1 MTEEGPTY
9 TYTTERDEELVAM
22 SDLERA
28 FQTFWHI
35 LTSPLGLPDP
45 VPEYRFHATRDW
57 RFDFAW
63 PDQLVA
69 VELDGGTWAQG
80 RHTRGAGY
88 RADCVKANTAQMA
101 GWIVLHFTTDM
112 LQEDPKQVIRQI
124 GDAIMER
131 MPV

>member
-1 MTEEGPTY
+1 MTEEGPIY
-9 TYTTERDEELVAM
+9 ETERDEKLAAM

-35 LTSPLGLPDP
+35 LTARLWLPDP
-45 VPEYRFHATRDW
+45 VTEYRFDATRDW

-69 VELDGGTWAQG
+69 VELDGGTWTQG
-80 RHTRGAGY
+80 RHTRGTGY
-88 RADCVKANTAQMA
+88 RDGCEKGNAAQAA

-124 GDAIMER
+124 GDVIMER